1 MKAAKF
7 LKPSAGNPYHT
18 EPQVSVKTILY
29 IEFKTAWSIQDC
41 VTERELMTCSKFI
54 SAKQLSVLADALLV
68 TADEEASIRIQF
80 KRANQQAYQ
89 MLTTWNSKPH
99 NKSRQK
105 LLGLLNAADLHEA
118 AKKWV

>member
-7 LKPSAGNPYHT
+7 LKPSAGNPCHT
-18 EPQVSVKTILY
+18 EPQVSVNTIVY
-29 IEFKTAWSIQDC
+29 IEFKTACIGTIQNC

-54 SAKQLSVLADALLV
+54 SDEQLPVLADALSI
-68 TADEEASIRIQF
+68 TADEETSIRTQF

-118 AKKWV
+118 AKK

>member
-1 MKAAKF
+1 
-7 LKPSAGNPYHT
+7 
-18 EPQVSVKTILY
+18 
-29 IEFKTAWSIQDC
+29 
-41 VTERELMTCSKFI
+41 MTCSKFV
-54 SAKQLSVLADALLV
+54 SAEQLSVLADALLV

-118 AKKWV
+118 AKK